1 MTLNFRRLLKVPL
14 VIVLFACL
22 IGNTYAVDEQKSAV
36 RNTSSAADAQKLLSE
51 VAGVYKK
58 RFKNSTVN
66 DEDYESEDILEIVP
80 INKTAAYVRMELAF
94 FNGHSCSLSTVFEY
108 ESNRAFIAFADDYRA
123 PGYGC
128 TMKMEVGYKALRFLD
143 ISKGANDCKIH
154 CGARGSLDEVEFTRS
169 KKRKIRYMSRLVNG
183 RHFKSATENYSVEV
197 PEGK

>member
-1 MTLNFRRLLKVPL
+1 MILNFRRSLKVSS
-14 VIVLFACL
+14 VIVLLACL
-22 IGNTYAVDEQKSAV
+22 IGTTYAVDEQKSTI

-58 RFKNSTVN
+58 KFKNSTVN

-80 INKTAAYVRMELAF
+80 INKTAAYVRMELDF

-108 ESNRAFIAFADDYRA
+108 EDKGEFIAFADDVRA
-123 PGYGC
+123 PGDGC
-128 TMKMEVGYKALRFLD
+128 TLKMEVGDKVLRFFD
-143 ISKGANDCKIH
+143 ISKGVSDCKIH

-197 PEGK
+197 LERK